1 MVCSGLKLAAQL
13 NMSYLAHPV
22 IALILQAIVGLAS
35 GDWWVGAAA
44 GSFYFI
50 GREYAQAEY
59 RNIEH
64 NYDGRRANMPY
75 FGGLE
80 PRAWTLKGVLD
91 FILPSLAVVL
101 VAVLRSRIF

>member
-1 MVCSGLKLAAQL
+1 M
-13 NMSYLAHPV
+13 NHLAHPV
-22 IALILQAIVGLAS
+22 IALVLQAIIGLVS
-35 GDWWVGAAA
+35 GDWWIGAAA

-64 NYDGRRANMPY
+64 NYDGRRSNMPY

>member
-1 MVCSGLKLAAQL
+1 MKH
-13 NMSYLAHPV
+13 LAHPV
-22 IALILQAIVGLAS
+22 IALVLQAIIGLAS
-35 GDWWVGAAA
+35 GDWWAGAAA

-64 NYDGRRANMPY
+64 NYGGQRANMPY

-80 PRAWTLKGVLD
+80 LRVWTLKGVLD
-91 FILPSLAVVL
+91 FVLPSLAVIL
-101 VAVLRSRIF
+101 VALLLQ

>member
-1 MVCSGLKLAAQL
+1 M
-13 NMSYLAHPV
+13 NHTAHSV
-22 IALILQAIVGLAS
+22 IALVLQAIIGLVS

-64 NYDGRRANMPY
+64 NYNGRRANMPY

-80 PRAWTLKGVLD
+80 LRAWTLKGVLD
-91 FILPSLAVVL
+91 FVLPSLAVVL
-101 VAVLRSRIF
+101 VALLRSRIF

>member
-1 MVCSGLKLAAQL
+1 M
-13 NMSYLAHPV
+13 NYLAHPV
-22 IALILQAIVGLAS
+22 IALVIQAIVAIAS

-59 RNIEH
+59 RNIEQ

-80 PRAWTLKGVLD
+80 LRAWTLKGVLD
-91 FILPSLAVVL
+91 FVLPSLAVIL
-101 VAVLRSRIF
+101 VALLLQ

>member
-1 MVCSGLKLAAQL
+1 MGVSKLL
-13 NMSYLAHPV
+13 MNHLAHPV
-22 IALILQAIVGLAS
+22 IALVLQAIIGLVS

-64 NYDGRRANMPY
+64 NYDGRRTNMPY

-80 PRAWTLKGVLD
+80 LRAWTLKGVLD
-91 FILPSLAVVL
+91 FVLPSLAVIL
-101 VAVLRSRIF
+101 VALLLQ

>member
-1 MVCSGLKLAAQL
+1 M
-13 NMSYLAHPV
+13 NHLAHPV
-22 IALILQAIVGLAS
+22 IALVIQAIVAIAS

-44 GSFYFI
+44 GSFYFV

-64 NYDGRRANMPY
+64 NYGGRRANMPY

-80 PRAWTLKGVLD
+80 LRAWTLKGVLD
-91 FILPSLAVVL
+91 FVLPSLAVIL
-101 VAVLRSRIF
+101 VALLLQ

>member
-1 MVCSGLKLAAQL
+1 M
-13 NMSYLAHPV
+13 NHIAHPV
-22 IALILQAIVGLAS
+22 IALVLQTIIGLVS

-59 RNIEH
+59 RNIEQ
-64 NYDGRRANMPY
+64 NYDGIRARMPY

-80 PRAWTLKGVLD
+80 PRAWTLKGLLD
-91 FILPSLAVVL
+91 FILPSIVV
-101 VAVLRSRIF
+101 VAMALLKSWIG